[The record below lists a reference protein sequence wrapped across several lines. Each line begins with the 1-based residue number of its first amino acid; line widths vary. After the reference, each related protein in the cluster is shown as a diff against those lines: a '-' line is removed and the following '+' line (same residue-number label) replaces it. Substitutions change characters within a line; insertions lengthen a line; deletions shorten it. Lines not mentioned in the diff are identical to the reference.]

1 MSKSSPKKATILPKS
16 FGRIIGGRLDLSNKG
31 ITNLKDI
38 GYQPSLEVLIL
49 SNNKI
54 KTFESLQPQPN
65 LTTIIAD
72 NNPIEF
78 LNGLNEQPKLS
89 SLDIS
94 GSPLTQRTKFKYY
107 TLATV
112 GLNLL
117 TLNGKPLTRNDQ
129 KTANIISKNKPELL
143 YFGEVEEEDETSE
156 DLEQMKKIHDVYVKE
171 HQQFF
176 LAFAY
181 NDAILYDLE
190 ENGPLPY
197 IDQYSTE
204 DDLSAAIEN
213 IRNRNVKIEQ
223 KVEEYIKDH
232 NLDQFD

>member
-1 MSKSSPKKATILPKS
+1 MSKSSPKKATFLPKS
-16 FGRIIGGRLDLSNKG
+16 LGKIIGGRLDISNKG
-31 ITNLKDI
+31 LTSLKDI
-38 GYQPSLEVLIL
+38 GYQPSLEVLVL

-54 KTFESLQPQPN
+54 RTFESLQEQPN
-65 LTTIIAD
+65 LTTVIAD

-78 LNGLNEQPKLS
+78 LNGLEKQPKLS

-112 GLNLL
+112 GLNLV

-129 KTANIISKNKPELL
+129 KAANIIAKNKPELL
-143 YFGEVEEEDETSE
+143 YFGTVEEEEDTAD
-156 DLEQMKKIHDVYVKE
+156 DLEQMAKIRDIYVKE

-181 NDAILYDLE
+181 NDAILFRRKWTFTIYR
-190 ENGPLPY
+190 P
-197 IDQYSTE
+197 I
-204 DDLSAAIEN
+204 
-213 IRNRNVKIEQ
+213 
-223 KVEEYIKDH
+223 
-232 NLDQFD
+232 